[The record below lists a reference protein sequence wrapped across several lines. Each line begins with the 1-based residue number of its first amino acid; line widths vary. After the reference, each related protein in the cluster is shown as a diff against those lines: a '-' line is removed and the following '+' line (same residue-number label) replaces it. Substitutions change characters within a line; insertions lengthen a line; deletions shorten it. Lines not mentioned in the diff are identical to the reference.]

1 MFPLGDVS
9 KMTNTLV
16 QIVVA
21 SHGELARALVNTAE
35 LIAGQQADIRY
46 YSLMPGDDVRG
57 FQNSLAEV
65 VAQERPTL
73 ILVDMAGGTPWNIAL
88 QVAAQNNEAVRIVS
102 GVNLPML
109 LEVTFSRQG
118 MTVDQL
124 ATLALQTG
132 AQAVQ
137 AAPRGN

>member
-1 MFPLGDVS
+1 
-9 KMTNTLV
+9 MTNKLV

-46 YSLMPGDDVRG
+46 YSLMPGDDVRAY
-57 FQNSLAEV
+57 QNSLAEV
-65 VAQERPTL
+65 VGHARPTL
-73 ILVDMAGGTPWNIAL
+73 ILVDMAGGTPWNVAL
-88 QVAAQNNEAVRIVS
+88 AVAAQNARIRVVS
-102 GVNLPML
+102 GVSLPML

-137 AAPRGN
+137 AGPHSN

>member
-1 MFPLGDVS
+1 
-9 KMTNTLV
+9 MTNILV

-35 LIAGQQADIRY
+35 LIAGEQADIRY
-46 YSLMPGDDVRG
+46 YSLMPGDDVRA
-57 FQNSLAEV
+57 FQSSLAEV
-65 VAQERPTL
+65 VGQARPTL
-73 ILVDMAGGTPWNIAL
+73 ILVDMAGGTPWNVAL
-88 QVAAQNNEAVRIVS
+88 AVAAQNARVRVVS
-102 GVNLPML
+102 GVSLPML

-124 ATLALQTG
+124 AALALQTG

-137 AAPRGN
+137 TGPHGN

>member
-1 MFPLGDVS
+1 VFPLGDVS

-65 VAQERPTL
+65 VAQARPTL

-88 QVAAQNNEAVRIVS
+88 QVAAQHEAVRIVS

-109 LEVTFSRQG
+109 LEITFSRQG
-118 MTVDQL
+118 MTIDQL